1 MIIMDKISKLR
12 DKMEST
18 TEVIKGIIETK
29 ATPEEA
35 TQKLQ
40 EHKTKK
46 HKHEGP
52 YAEDDTAAKF
62 QTVMGEIQS
71 KRKEDE
77 YNITQVVDFRVPET
91 LQKIIHESKLAELY
105 PTPQPQQQQQKS
117 CCMVKKAVVDRVKQE
132 IIDQNILMFASFALG
147 MAISIY
153 LLRLY

>member
-1 MIIMDKISKLR
+1 
-12 DKMEST
+12 MEST
-18 TEVIKGIIETK
+18 TEVIKKIIETGSS
-29 ATPEEA
+29 PEEA
-35 TQKLQ
+35 VQKLE

-77 YNITQVVDFRVPET
+77 YNITQVVDLRVPET
-91 LQKIIHESKLAELY
+91 PSKIIQGFPAKLSS
-105 PTPQPQQQQQKS
+105 TTQPQQQQQKS
-117 CCMVKKAVVDRVKQE
+117 CCMVNKVVVDRSEQE

-147 MAISIY
+147 MAISVY